1 MLEDVVIEPMK
12 ADFIMWR
19 CLHDGPLS
27 VNTIDQWA
35 PEINI
40 PWEQYRRRNVP
51 LLEGLI
57 EAYGT
62 CMMLAWDHDQVVG
75 FLFFVPKVVL
85 SMDGAGFFCLQQS
98 PPGGPSDDFPRRKL
112 PSSDGIDDKTLIVR
126 CLMTG
131 SPKLSENPYQR
142 QGIGTRMARALI
154 EWATEN
160 GWQGIEARSFE
171 DIPSLYAHTGNAGRT
186 FWEKLGFRM
195 VKTESNPAFENEN
208 DFVRKLREEAIA
220 AGLDPE
226 SFKNSYTVRLNLTE
240 QPE

>member
-1 MLEDVVIEPMK
+1 MLEDVAIKPMK
-12 ADFIMWR
+12 TDFIVWR

-27 VNTIDQWA
+27 AKTIDQWD

-40 PWEQYRRRNVP
+40 PWEQYRRRNMP

-57 EAYGT
+57 EEYGT

-85 SMDGAGFFCLQQS
+85 LMDGAGSLCLQQS
-98 PPGGPSDDFPRRKL
+98 PPGGPSDDFPRCRL
-112 PSSDGIDDKTLIVR
+112 PSSDAIDDKTLVVR

-131 SPKLSENPYQR
+131 SPKLTENPYQR
-142 QGIGTRMARALI
+142 RGIGTRMARALI
-154 EWATEN
+154 QWAIEH

-171 DIPSLYAHTGNAGRT
+171 DIASLYAHTGNAGRT
-186 FWEKLGFRM
+186 FWEKLGFRI
-195 VKTESNPAFENEN
+195 VKAGTNPAFQNEN
-208 DFVRKLREEAIA
+208 DFVRQLREEAIA

-226 SFKNSYTVRLNLTE
+226 SFKNSYTMRLVLAE
-240 QPE
+240 K